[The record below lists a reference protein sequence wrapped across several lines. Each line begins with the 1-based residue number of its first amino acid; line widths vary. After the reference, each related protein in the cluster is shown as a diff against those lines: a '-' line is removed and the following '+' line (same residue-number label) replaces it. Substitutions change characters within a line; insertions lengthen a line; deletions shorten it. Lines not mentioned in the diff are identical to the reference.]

1 MSSHSADNERTP
13 AGVELPADEVGR
25 VRALCE
31 RLGIPGV
38 IDVHTHFMPQNVLD
52 KVWNYFD
59 HAERLTGVPWPVA
72 YRFGEAERV
81 ARLRELG
88 VLRFTSLLYPHK
100 PQMAQWLNEWAT
112 DFAARTPDCA
122 HSATFYPEDGAG
134 DYVAAAIDSGAQIF
148 KAHVQVGGYDPA
160 DRLLDPVWGVLSDA
174 RLPVVIHAGSG
185 PEPGNHTGPEPIAD
199 VLRRFPKLALVAAH
213 MGMPEYAAFIDFAE
227 RFENVYLD
235 TTMVFTDFTE
245 RMHPFPA
252 AERGR
257 LAGLGDKV
265 VLGSDFPNIPYPF
278 VHQLEAIDRFGL
290 GDEWTRKVLYDN
302 PARLIGGGE

>member
-1 MSSHSADNERTP
+1 MSTSGARGEGNP
-13 AGVELPADEVGR
+13 VGVDVPADEAAQ

-31 RLGIPGV
+31 RLGIPGL

-59 HAERLTGVPWPVA
+59 HAEKFTGTPWPIA
-72 YRFGEAERV
+72 YRFDEDERV

-100 PQMAQWLNEWAT
+100 PEMAQWLNGWSA

-122 HSATFYPEDGAG
+122 HSATFFPEEGAA
-134 DYVAAAIDSGAQIF
+134 DYVASAIESGARIF
-148 KAHVQVGGYDPA
+148 KAHVQVGGYDPS
-160 DRLLDPVWGVLSDA
+160 DRLLDPVWGILEDS

-185 PEPGNHTGPEPIAD
+185 PEPGKHTGPEPIAD
-199 VLRRFPKLALVAAH
+199 VLRRFPKLALVSAH
-213 MGMPEYAAFIDFAE
+213 MGMPEYSAFMDFAE
-227 RFENVYLD
+227 QYENVQLD

-245 RMHPFPA
+245 RIHPFPD

-257 LAGLGDKV
+257 LLELGDKI
-265 VLGSDFPNIPYPF
+265 VLGSDYPNIPYPF
-278 VHQLEAIDRFGL
+278 IHQLDAIDRVGL

-302 PARLIGGGE
+302 PARLIGGAE